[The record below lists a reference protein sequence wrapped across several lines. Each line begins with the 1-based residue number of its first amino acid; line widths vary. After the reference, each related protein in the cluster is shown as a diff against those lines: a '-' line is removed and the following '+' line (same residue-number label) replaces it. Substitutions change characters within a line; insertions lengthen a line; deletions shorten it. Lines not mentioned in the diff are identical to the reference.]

1 MPDIQIPNPAGSLG
15 SFAATSGSQLVQDV
29 VNNSGATRT
38 YGDVVVIDA
47 NGVNATTTTSANDK
61 TVIGVVG
68 QTGQGTV
75 GATTG
80 DGSTYAAGRVM
91 PVITRGIARINIGAN
106 TVASGD
112 VLTSSTS
119 AGVAA
124 TNAGAPAANAVVGSL
139 IAIALEASGA
149 KDANNTIR
157 AWIQKF

>member
-47 NGVNATTTTSANDK
+47 NGVNATTTTTANDK

-80 DGSTYAAGRVM
+80 DGSTYIAGRVM

-112 VLTSSTS
+112 VLTTTTT
-119 AGVAA
+119 AGQAG